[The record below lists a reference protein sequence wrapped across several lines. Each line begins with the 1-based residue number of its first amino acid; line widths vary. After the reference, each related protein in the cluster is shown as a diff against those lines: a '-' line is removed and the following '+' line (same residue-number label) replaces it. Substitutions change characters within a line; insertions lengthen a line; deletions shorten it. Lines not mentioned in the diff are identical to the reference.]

1 MSLAELSLQGLAKL
15 ADLSTE
21 MNNIMT
27 TLRWTGIFLGL
38 ALKCKDKRQTMQAFR
53 CLGQILSANGDNET
67 ALSIFEVALDG
78 FTSMDVHHWRADCMA
93 RIAGIMNNRG
103 EIRKAV
109 ELWKAA
115 RPLFKRSSQMKDIIM
130 IDANLAEVD
139 AAVLV
144 EYEEQLQRLSELHV
158 PGGAQGTYIVE
169 VVEEEEEEDDKL
181 AEENDFGDKGRQG
194 VLV

>member
-38 ALKCKDKRQTMQAFR
+38 ALKCKDKCQTMQAFR

-130 IDANLAEVD
+130 IDANW
-139 AAVLV
+139 
-144 EYEEQLQRLSELHV
+144 QRLMLLFWLKLHV

-181 AEENDFGDKGRQG
+181 AEENDFGDKGKQG